1 MKQRFAPST
10 LIGWLLG
17 LLFLLLYGYTMAPTV
32 SFWDCGEFIATSY
45 SLGVGHPPGAPV
57 YQLLAH
63 LFTLLAASPQQ
74 VAFWSNSLSV
84 LSGAFTV
91 MFLFWTL
98 YHLLSFADSKARSF
112 SLSPTLHLVAAAVGA
127 SVYGVCDTAWFS
139 VVESEVYSLSMCF
152 SAIIVWAVVRWMRER
167 RLLHLSPESLPSD
180 DPLCEASSPEAST
193 PSPSASSRSS
203 RWLLL
208 VAFLLGLSFC
218 VHEMGL
224 LSVGFV
230 GVAFVWEKVA
240 ERKARK
246 LLGIPSSKWSHK
258 LALSLLAVFFFLLG
272 TTPYVIIPLRA
283 AAHPEINNTN
293 PSNRDNFET
302 YITRAQYENGPAI
315 YPRIWRTHPTD
326 PRNYAYWSG
335 GHRKTVGPDGEI
347 QYDPNFV
354 DNIQFLF
361 SYQIW
366 YMYGRYLMWNFS
378 GRYNDRQGFGTFQNG
393 QFITGFPYVDR
404 FIVGTGKTP
413 PSSLPIQGH
422 NRYFLLPLLLAVW
435 GMVYHYRRH
444 KEGFYSTL
452 ALFLLSGVG
461 LAVYLNMPAFQP
473 RERDYAFVLS
483 FYAFSFWTAFG
494 TLAIADTIAYR
505 LKRTSIVGIT
515 EGARFLRWSPS
526 LVALVPLWM
535 ALQNFDDHNRH
546 DDYVAYDSA
555 RNLLNSCGTN
565 SVLFT
570 LGDNNTFKLWY
581 CQVVEGM
588 RPDVQIVN
596 LSLLTTTWYSQQIVP
611 DAVKDGVQQRGI
623 NALMAILQ
631 TPREF
636 FFSHYAYADYRDH
649 FDSCLQL
656 CGIAYRLD
664 MEAFLSQMPTDSVAA
679 EASYRAFMQQLSMPI
694 ANTSPSGLD
703 ATSQKFLA
711 QYLQD
716 ALLTVRNLSD
726 HGMLQESKALVAKLF
741 DEIPLHKI
749 DNLTLRKQLIDQ
761 ASLLSVFT
769 PSQSQDHY
777 QQLRTLLDQQLD
789 YYHSIPRRQQRF
801 IRYTLDPL
809 ESLAS
814 QDF

>member
-1 MKQRFAPST
+1 MKKHLSPST
-10 LIGWLLG
+10 LLGWILG
-17 LLFLLLYGYTMAPTV
+17 LVFLLLYGYTMAPTV

-63 LFTLLAASPQQ
+63 LFTLLAATPQQ

-98 YHLLSFADSKARSF
+98 FHLIGLVDSKFGRSD
-112 SLSPTLHLVAAAVGA
+112 LSPAISLFASAVGA
-127 SVYGVCDTAWFS
+127 AVYGVCDTAWFS

-152 SAIIVWAVVRWMRER
+152 SSIIVWATVRWMEER
-167 RLLHLSPESLPSD
+167 SALRIAIESASRD
-180 DPLCEASSPEAST
+180 DGAQTEA
-193 PSPSASSRSS
+193 PSAPQALGNRSA

-208 VAFLLGLSFC
+208 VAFLLGLSYC

-230 GVAFVWEKVA
+230 GVAFLWEMMADRKVSRRIGRTASKASHKVA
-240 ERKARK
+240 
-246 LLGIPSSKWSHK
+246 LV
-258 LALSLLAVFFFLLG
+258 LLAVFFFLLG

-293 PSNRDNFET
+293 PSNRDNFKT

-494 TLAIADTIAYR
+494 TLAIADTIASR

-515 EGARFLRWSPS
+515 EGARFLRWSPF

-570 LGDNNTFKLWY
+570 LGDNDTFPLWY

-636 FFSHYAYADYRDH
+636 YFSHYAYADYRDH
-649 FDSCLQL
+649 FDNCLQL

-664 MEAFLSQMPTDSVAA
+664 MDAFLTQSPTDSVASD
-679 EASYRAFMQQLSMPI
+679 ASYDRFMHHLSMPI
-694 ANTSPSGLD
+694 PNSPKSGLD

-716 ALLTVRNLSD
+716 ALLTVRNLRD
-726 HGMLQESKALVAKLF
+726 LGKETEAKALVAKLL
-741 DEIPLHKI
+741 EEVPLHKI
-749 DNLTLRKQLIDQ
+749 DDLPLRKKLIDQ
-761 ASLLSVFT
+761 ATQLAVCSPEESL
-769 PSQSQDHY
+769 SQH
-777 QQLRTLLDQQLD
+777 QQLGAILDEQLD

-809 ESLAS
+809 ESMAGEE
-814 QDF
+814 